1 MTSQTSRRPH
11 LSQLPADVTSF
22 VGRRHEVA
30 EAKRLLSHSR
40 IVTFTGPGGVGKTR
54 LGLRVAA
61 EVSRAFPNGVRLVE
75 LAALNDPGM
84 LGQTVA
90 ESLEVRDWS
99 SRPPLDVLA
108 DHLKDKR
115 MLLVLDNCEHLLH
128 ACTVLVETLTRAA
141 PELRVLATSR
151 QVLGVSGE
159 QVLAVP
165 AMNLPDRDDSPLPPQ
180 SLMRYDAVRLFAERV
195 AAVLPGF
202 AVTEDNQ
209 QTVERICRRLDGIP
223 LAIELAAVRL
233 RMLSLTE
240 LLDRLDERFQLL
252 TAGSRAVLPR
262 HRTLRALIDWSYE
275 LCTEQ
280 ERLLWARVAVFAG
293 GLDLEAAE
301 EVCSGDGIAR
311 GEVLDL
317 VIGLVDKSILITDE
331 QTPSMRYRLLDTIQ
345 HYGRERLK
353 DSGQESAM
361 RHRHREYYRHL
372 AARAVVG
379 RFGADQATCFT
390 SLHRDHSNMRTAL
403 DHCFATG
410 DTGTGLE
417 MATDLAY
424 HWITSYYMKEGQ
436 RWLELGLAAETEP
449 SERRAMALWAAGW
462 LAIIQGE
469 LDTAEKM
476 LAESRDL
483 GERLGLERVLAYVA
497 IFWGGIILYRG
508 DTDKAIANYQEAA
521 ARSQAIGDPLGQSL
535 AHLRL
540 CLAYSLTG
548 DSSAAIEN
556 GERCLAVS
564 DAYGESW
571 HRARGELALGL
582 EYWRQG
588 DLAQAVELEEGS
600 LRYNRSVDDLL
611 GVGMNLEVLSWIAA
625 TEKRFQ
631 RAGRLLGAIQ
641 VIWGEMGTPMAS
653 FAYLMRYHDACE
665 SSVRA
670 ALGESAFQSAL
681 KQGARLSIDE
691 AIVLA
696 LEEEAP
702 QEPAEPSGEP
712 SPLTARETEIAQLVA
727 QGMSNKEIAATLV
740 IAQRTAE
747 GHIEH
752 ILSKLGFT
760 SRAQIAVWIG
770 ERNQAAGKPDAAT
783 P

>member
-1 MTSQTSRRPH
+1 MTSQTGRRPQ
-11 LSQLPADVTSF
+11 LSRLPAELTSF
-22 VGRRHEVA
+22 VGRRHEVT
-30 EAKRLLSHSR
+30 EAKRLLSQSR

-54 LGLRVAA
+54 LALRVAA
-61 EVSRAFPNGVRLVE
+61 EVSRAFPDSVRLVE
-75 LAALNDPGM
+75 LATLNDPGM

-90 ESLEVRDWS
+90 EALEVRDWS
-99 SRPPLDVLA
+99 SRPLVDVLA
-108 DHLKDKR
+108 EHLRDKR

-141 PELRVLATSR
+141 PDLRVLATSR
-151 QVLGVSGE
+151 QVLGVTGE
-159 QVLAVP
+159 QILAVP
-165 AMNLPDRDDSPLPPQ
+165 VMTLPDRDGGLLPPQ
-180 SLMRYDAVRLFAERV
+180 SLMEYDAVRLFAERV

-202 AVTEDNQ
+202 AVTEANQ
-209 QTVERICRRLDGIP
+209 ETVERICRRLDGIP

-233 RMLSLTE
+233 RALSLPQ
-240 LLDRLDERFQLL
+240 LLERLDERFQLL
-252 TAGSRAVLPR
+252 TAGSRAVVPR

-301 EVCSGDGIAR
+301 EVCSGDGIAT
-311 GEVLDL
+311 GDVVDL
-317 VIGLVDKSILITDE
+317 VIGLVDKSILIAE
-331 QTPSMRYRLLDTIQ
+331 QAPSMRYRLLDTIQ
-345 HYGRERLK
+345 QYGRERLK

-361 RHRHREYYRHL
+361 RRRHRDYYRHL
-372 AARAVVG
+372 AAQAVRG
-379 RFGADQATCFT
+379 RFGPDQATCFT
-390 SLHRDHSNMRTAL
+390 SLRREHANLRSAL

-410 DTGTGLE
+410 DTGAGLE

-424 HWITSYYMKEGQ
+424 HWITSYYMKEGR
-436 RWLELGLAAETEP
+436 RWLELGLAAETAP
-449 SERRAMALWAAGW
+449 SETRAMALWAAGW
-462 LAIIQGE
+462 LAVFQGE
-469 LDTAEKM
+469 LDTAEEM

-497 IFWGGIILYRG
+497 IFWGGVVICRG
-508 DTDKAIANYQEAA
+508 DPEKAIAIYQEAA
-521 ARSQAIGDPLGQSL
+521 ARSRAIGDPLGQSL

-556 GERCLAVS
+556 GERCLEVS
-564 DAYGESW
+564 DAYGEGW

-588 DLAQAVELEEGS
+588 ELTRAVELEERS

-611 GVGMNLEVLSWIAA
+611 GLAMNFEVLSWIAA
-625 TEKRFQ
+625 TERRFQ
-631 RAGRLLGAIQ
+631 RAGRLLGALQ

-653 FAYLMRYHDACE
+653 FTYLMRYHDACE

-681 KQGARLSIDE
+681 KKGARLSIDE
-691 AIVLA
+691 ATTFA
-696 LEEEAP
+696 LGEDAP

-712 SPLTARETEIAQLVA
+712 SPLTARETETAQLVA

-747 GHIEH
+747 GHIER

-770 ERNQAAGKPDAAT
+770 ERSRAAGKRDSAA